1 MKVWNGF
8 DFYFYLDRINQSSL
22 KLRPGTQDYQEFFAC
37 GEGLSAEGRIILT
50 ILLILSNYFLLKKNP
65 FLFLKLIVSYLI
77 RLDARGQRRRCLPC
91 DALRRSGDT

>member
-37 GEGLSAEGRIILT
+37 GEGLSAGGWAYKKLGFKPSVRQHFRLG
-50 ILLILSNYFLLKKNP
+50 SNP
-65 FLFLKLIVSYLI
+65 V
-77 RLDARGQRRRCLPC
+77 QELPGC
-91 DALRRSGDT
+91 